1 MAFFRT
7 KDKQPN
13 PHAGSAARDRRREQL
28 QIQQQMLAARK
39 VDMAVADDV
48 S

>member
-28 QIQQQMLAARK
+28 QMQQQMLAARK
-39 VDMAVADDV
+39 LDMVASDGI